1 MKLFYTVVIII
12 IILPAV
18 VFTQTIQLRGKV
30 IDVDRKP
37 VKNLSVRFTS
47 FGDAITTSSGEFVI
61 TIPKDVQYVDVSL
74 QEENIQILYPVDS
87 KIPVPSDPNFIT
99 TLIVS
104 DNKTSGV
111 KNMEESAVKYNEL
124 ENLLNDIGTTNTELK
139 SILEKFIEI
148 EAERLEISKSKL
160 KEEFELKKKRDEAFS
175 EISPFLDEYIL
186 RVKNLKTYFEMFYE
200 SAFVSN
206 PSVEIINKSIRE
218 YNPVYDTIY
227 YNRNKWQKEI
237 SSDWN
242 EVLSANFISSIN
254 YMIDEIHAPYIFQLN
269 ECMKTINDVRLRTI
283 NEDKSPEEMK
293 NEVRSK
299 VSPIMKNLEIKIPI
313 LEKRLNEI
321 LTRLQHSDLN

>member
-37 VKNLSVRFTS
+37 VNNLSVRFTS
-47 FGDAITTSSGEFVI
+47 FGDAITTGSGEFVI

>member
-1 MKLFYTVVIII
+1 MKLFYTVVIITLI
-12 IILPAV
+12 FAAV
-18 VFTQTIQLRGKV
+18 VFPQTIQLRGKV
-30 IDVDRKP
+30 IDFDRKP
-37 VKNLSVRFTS
+37 VKNLSIRFTS
-47 FGDAITTSSGEFVI
+47 FGDAITTGSGEFVI

-74 QEENIQILYPVDS
+74 QEENMQILYPVDS

>member
-1 MKLFYTVVIII
+1 M
-12 IILPAV
+12 
-18 VFTQTIQLRGKV
+18 
-30 IDVDRKP
+30 
-37 VKNLSVRFTS
+37 
-47 FGDAITTSSGEFVI
+47 
-61 TIPKDVQYVDVSL
+61 SL

>member
-1 MKLFYTVVIII
+1 MKLFYTVVIITLI
-12 IILPAV
+12 FAAV
-18 VFTQTIQLRGKV
+18 VFPQTIQLRGKV
-30 IDVDRKP
+30 IDVDSKP
-37 VKNLSVRFTS
+37 VKNLSIRFTS
-47 FGDAITTSSGEFVI
+47 FGDAITTGSGEFVI

-74 QEENIQILYPVDS
+74 QEENMQILYPVDS

>member
-1 MKLFYTVVIII
+1 MKLFYTVVIIRLI
-12 IILPAV
+12 FAAV
-18 VFTQTIQLRGKV
+18 VFPQTIQLRGKV
-30 IDVDRKP
+30 IDFDRKP
-37 VKNLSVRFTS
+37 VKNLSIRFTS
-47 FGDAITTSSGEFVI
+47 FGDAITTGSGEFVI

-74 QEENIQILYPVDS
+74 QEENMQILYPVDS

>member
-1 MKLFYTVVIII
+1 MKLFYIVVIIKLI
-12 IILPAV
+12 FAAV
-18 VFTQTIQLRGKV
+18 VFPQTIQLRGKV
-30 IDVDRKP
+30 IDVDRRP
-37 VKNLSVRFTS
+37 VKNLSIRFTS
-47 FGDAITTSSGEFVI
+47 FGDAITTGSGEFVI

-74 QEENIQILYPVDS
+74 QEENMQILYPVDS
-87 KIPVPSDPNFIT
+87 KIPVPLDANFIT
-99 TLIVS
+99 TIIVS
-104 DNKTSGV
+104 DSKTSNV
-111 KNMEESAVKYNEL
+111 KNMEESAAKYNEL
-124 ENLLNDIGTTNTELK
+124 ENLLNDIGTTNVELK

-148 EAERLEISKSKL
+148 EAERLEISKTKL
-160 KEEFELKKKRDEAFS
+160 KEEFELKKRRDAAFS
-175 EISPFLDEYIL
+175 EISPYLEEYIL
-186 RVKNLKTYFEMFYE
+186 RVKNFKTYFEKFYE

-254 YMIDEIHAPYIFQLN
+254 YMIDEIHTPYIFQLN
-269 ECMKTINDVRLRTI
+269 ECMKTINDVRLKI
-283 NEDKSPEEMK
+283 NNDDKSPEDLK

-299 VSPIMKNLEIKIPI
+299 VSSIMKNLEIKIPI

>member
-1 MKLFYTVVIII
+1 MKLFYIVVIIK
-12 IILPAV
+12 LVFAAV
-18 VFTQTIQLRGKV
+18 VFPQTIQLRGKV
-30 IDVDRKP
+30 IDFDRKP
-37 VKNLSVRFTS
+37 VKNLSIRFTS
-47 FGDAITTSSGEFVI
+47 FGDAITTGSGEFVI

-74 QEENIQILYPVDS
+74 QEENMQILYPVDS

>member
-47 FGDAITTSSGEFVI
+47 FGDAITTGSGEFVI

>member
-37 VKNLSVRFTS
+37 VNNLSVRFTS
-47 FGDAITTSSGEFVI
+47 FGDAITTGSGEFVI

-269 ECMKTINDVRLRTI
+269 ECMKTINDVRLKTI

>member
-47 FGDAITTSSGEFVI
+47 FGDAITTGSGEFVI

-269 ECMKTINDVRLRTI
+269 ECMKTINDVRLKTI

>member
-1 MKLFYTVVIII
+1 MKLFYTVVIIRLI
-12 IILPAV
+12 FAAV
-18 VFTQTIQLRGKV
+18 VFPQTIQLRGKV
-30 IDVDRKP
+30 IDFDRKP
-37 VKNLSVRFTS
+37 VKNLSIRFTS
-47 FGDAITTSSGEFVI
+47 FGDAITTGSGEFVI

-74 QEENIQILYPVDS
+74 QEENMQILYPVDS

-237 SSDWN
+237 SSDWD
-242 EVLSANFISSIN
+242 EVLSADFISSIN
-254 YMIDEIHAPYIFQLN
+254 YMIDEIHTPYIFQLN
-269 ECMKTINDVRLRTI
+269 ECMKTINDVRLKTI

>member
-1 MKLFYTVVIII
+1 MKLFYTVVIITLI
-12 IILPAV
+12 FAAV
-18 VFTQTIQLRGKV
+18 VFPQTIQLRGKV
-30 IDVDRKP
+30 IDFDRKP
-37 VKNLSVRFTS
+37 VKNLSIRFTS
-47 FGDAITTSSGEFVI
+47 FGDAITTGSGEFVI

-74 QEENIQILYPVDS
+74 QEENMQILYPVDS

-237 SSDWN
+237 SSDWD
-242 EVLSANFISSIN
+242 EVLSADFISSIN
-254 YMIDEIHAPYIFQLN
+254 YMIDEIHTPYIFQLN
-269 ECMKTINDVRLRTI
+269 ECMKTINDVRLKTI

>member
-1 MKLFYTVVIII
+1 MKLFYTVVIITLI
-12 IILPAV
+12 FAAV
-18 VFTQTIQLRGKV
+18 VFPQTIQLRGKV

-254 YMIDEIHAPYIFQLN
+254 YMIDEIHTPYIFQLN
-269 ECMKTINDVRLRTI
+269 ECMKTINDVILKTI

>member
-293 NEVRSK
+293 NEVRSR
-299 VSPIMKNLEIKIPI
+299 VYPIMKNLEIKIPI